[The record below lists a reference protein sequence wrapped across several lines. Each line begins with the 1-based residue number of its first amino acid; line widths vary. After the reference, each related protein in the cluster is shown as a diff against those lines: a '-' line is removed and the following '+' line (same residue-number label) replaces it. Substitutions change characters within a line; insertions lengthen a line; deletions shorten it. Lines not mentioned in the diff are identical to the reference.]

1 MEQYLQLKTN
11 GGKRGQPPFS
21 LKVHIKLI
29 IIIYNFKVK
38 ECNYELYR
46 IKGRY
51 EII

>member
-1 MEQYLQLKTN
+1 MKKTTKW
-11 GGKRGQPPFS
+11 GKRGQTPFS

-29 IIIYNFKVK
+29 IVIYNFKVK

-51 EII
+51 KII